1 MSALRTSSKR
11 PAFGRRPSLLQAVV
25 LIEGRASLNC
35 FVHDIGE
42 DGAVLE
48 FDCPIALPSRLR
60 LQWEA
65 IGVGAD
71 CEVHRTEGPL
81 VEVSFTTD
89 EGPAI
94 ARRYSTGGV
103 R

>member
-1 MSALRTSSKR
+1 MSALRNTSKR
-11 PAFGRRPSLLQAVV
+11 PSFGRRPSLFQAAV

-35 FVHDIGE
+35 FVHDISE

-48 FDCPIALPSRLR
+48 FGCPIALPRRLR
-60 LQWEA
+60 LQWQA
-65 IGVGAD
+65 IGVGAE

-81 VEVSFTTD
+81 VEVGFTTG
-89 EGPAI
+89 EGPEI
-94 ARRYSTGGV
+94 ARRYSTGGI